1 MDLFSDTPAPC
12 LVDGNPCGAPGAFWR
27 TQDILSEQIPADD
40 SISLTTSREPPNQAL
55 LDQIVE
61 KLDDDKAEDIVTIDM
76 AGKSSMCDFM
86 VIASGRSQ
94 RQVSAMAEHLAQML
108 KPQMPSTPTIEGLPQ
123 GDWVLVDAG
132 DVIVHLFRPEVRTFY
147 RLESMWGLETPEG
160 PTGPPPIVWA
170 EDQ

>member
-76 AGKSSMCDFM
+76 AGKSAMCDFM

-108 KPQMPSTPTIEGLPQ
+108 KPQMPANPLHRVVRRASCQMGNCCHQWTCTRQCNLCILPR
-123 GDWVLVDAG
+123 D
-132 DVIVHLFRPEVRTFY
+132 
-147 RLESMWGLETPEG
+147 LERKPH
-160 PTGPPPIVWA
+160 
-170 EDQ
+170 